1 MKSQRFTLSLTLAAA
16 LLATFTSSA
25 TLAVTLKIATLATDG
40 SSWMQQMR
48 AGAKQITEQT
58 GGRVKFKFFPGGV
71 MGDDKAVLR
80 KMRIGQLHGA
90 AMPSGGLAGHYPDS
104 QIYNLP
110 FKFRSLEEV
119 DYVRAR
125 MDDRLNQ
132 GFAAKGFVTF
142 GLMEGGF
149 AYAMSRQAVSS
160 PGDLG
165 PLKVWIPDTDK
176 MGRAAMKG
184 FGITP
189 IPLPLGDV
197 LPSLQRSLIDTVASS
212 PVGAVALQ
220 WYNHVDYMTDLPLL
234 YFYAVFAIDKKAFK
248 RIKPADQAV
257 VTKVLTEVF
266 KGIDKQNRQDNMAAL
281 ETLKKRGV
289 QVIQPNAEQQASWYQ
304 QGSKVLADL
313 SDSGVVSAGLLQ
325 QLDQY
330 LTEYRAANP

>member
-1 MKSQRFTLSLTLAAA
+1 MKFQRFKLSLVLVA
-16 LLATFTSSA
+16 LLTSPVA
-25 TLAVTLKIATLATDG
+25 LAVTLKIATLAPDG
-40 SSWMQQMR
+40 SSWMKQMR
-48 AGAKQITEQT
+48 AGAKEITQQT
-58 GGRVKFKFFPGGV
+58 DGRVKFKFFPGGV

-90 AMPSGGLAGHYPDS
+90 AMPSGGLAGQYPDS

-125 MDDRLNQ
+125 MDDSLNK

-149 AYAMSRQAVSS
+149 AYAMSRQVVRN

-176 MGRAAMKG
+176 MGQAAMKG

-197 LPSLQRSLIDTVASS
+197 LPSLQRGLIDTVASS

-248 RIKPADQAV
+248 RIKSADQAV
-257 VTKVLTEVF
+257 VREVLTRVF
-266 KGIDKQNRQDNMAAL
+266 ASIDKQNRKDNEAAL
-281 ETLKKRGV
+281 ATLKKRGI
-289 QVIQPNAEQQASWYQ
+289 QVIAPTAEQQASWYQ
-304 QGSKVLADL
+304 QGNQVLADL
-313 SDSGVVSAGLLQ
+313 TASGVVSSEVLQ

-330 LTEYRAANP
+330 LSEYRAAQ